1 MFSLIEDTF
10 IVLLSFSDS
19 LARDQTKCLFLNDE
33 TCMVRPSLNDLN
45 PVEVKY
51 YRFMISLDK

>member
-10 IVLLSFSDS
+10 IALLSFSES
-19 LARDQTKCLFLNDE
+19 LVRDQTKCLFLNDE

-45 PVEVKY
+45 PVEFKY
-51 YRFMISLDK
+51 Y